1 MKILAHLRSDWFRYG
16 FETLAVIVGIL
27 VAFALDNWNETRKQ
41 EVLEIRYLNG
51 LKTDLANDTAY
62 YYRRIADSEGVIK
75 DNSYHIQK
83 MYQDQGSLEE
93 ARDLLS
99 LANWN
104 SEQLTTQNSTYI
116 DLTNSG
122 SLNLISNQ
130 ALKEQV
136 INYYRET
143 ASAAAHVIEF
153 NEVSSRTLL
162 DVNKVIRNYNKLL
175 YLFDVFYG
183 DTKIFYE
190 GEWAFI
196 NEPTSEKF
204 QTLENALEIYS
215 IKHDEFLG
223 HFRTLKE
230 LSTRLIE
237 EIEKELD
244 SRN

>member
-1 MKILAHLRSDWFRYG
+1 MKIFAHLRSEWFHYG

-27 VAFALDNWNETRKQ
+27 VAFALDNWNESRK
-41 EVLEIRYLNG
+41 EEALEIRYLNG
-51 LKTDLANDTAY
+51 LKADLASDTAY
-62 YYRRIADSEGVIK
+62 YKRRIADSEGVIR

-83 MYQDQGSLEE
+83 MYQDQRSLEE

-99 LANWN
+99 MVNWN

-122 SLNLISNQ
+122 SLNLIGNQ

-143 ASAAAHVIEF
+143 ASAAAHIIEF

-162 DVNKVIRNYNKLL
+162 DVNKVIRNYNKLI
-175 YLFDVFYG
+175 YVFDELYG
-183 DTKIFYE
+183 DTKVFYE

-215 IKHDEFLG
+215 IKHKEFLG

-230 LSTRLIE
+230 LSTRLIQ
-237 EIEKELD
+237 EIENELET
-244 SRN
+244 RK